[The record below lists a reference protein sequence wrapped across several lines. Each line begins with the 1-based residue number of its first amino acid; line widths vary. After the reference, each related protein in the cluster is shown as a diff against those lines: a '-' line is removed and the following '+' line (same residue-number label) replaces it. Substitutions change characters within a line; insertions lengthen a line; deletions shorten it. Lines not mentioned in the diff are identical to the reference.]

1 VGNFTERAI
10 SSGEITMLSAVLK
23 TRLSEMK
30 AALSDKGVTM
40 TPRREQLL
48 EVLLASDRH
57 PSVSEIHEGV
67 KRYFPGTSLATIYN
81 TIELLKD
88 TGQVLEIEFSG
99 ASNRYDGRIPRSHP
113 HLVCEVCEKVEDL
126 DIAELKDPFED
137 ISNSTGYRILRH
149 RVDFYGVC
157 PDCQGNLLPPLH
169 LRRLVGKEVTRT

>member
-1 VGNFTERAI
+1 
-10 SSGEITMLSAVLK
+10 MLSEVLQA
-23 TRLSEMK
+23 RLGEMK
-30 AALSDKGVTM
+30 AALSNRGVAI

-99 ASNRYDGRIPRSHP
+99 ASNRYDGRIPMSHP

-126 DIAELKDPFED
+126 DIAELKDPFEE
-137 ISNSTGYRILRH
+137 ISNSTGYRILRR

-157 PDCQGNLLPPLH
+157 PDCQGEPLVSSLPEKS
-169 LRRLVGKEVTRT
+169 REKGEGR

>member
-1 VGNFTERAI
+1 
-10 SSGEITMLSAVLK
+10 MLSEGLQV
-23 TRLSEMK
+23 RLGEMK
-30 AALSDKGVTM
+30 AALSERGVAI

-88 TGQVLEIEFSG
+88 IGQVLEIEFSG
-99 ASNRYDGRIPRSHP
+99 ASNRYDGRIPSSHP

-126 DIAELKDPFED
+126 DIVELKNPFEK
-137 ISNSTGYRILRH
+137 ISDSTGYRILRH

-157 PDCQGNLLPPLH
+157 PDCQGEPVSIPLASPSSEG
-169 LRRLVGKEVTRT
+169 RREKGER

>member
-1 VGNFTERAI
+1 
-10 SSGEITMLSAVLK
+10 MLNTVLK
-23 TRLSEMK
+23 ARLDEMK
-30 AALSDKGVTM
+30 AALSEKGVAI

-57 PSVSEIHEGV
+57 PSVREIHEGV

-88 TGQVLEIEFSG
+88 VGQILEIEFSG
-99 ASNRYDGRIPRSHP
+99 ASNRYDGRIPSSHP

-126 DIAELKDPFED
+126 DIEELKAPFEE
-137 ISNSTGYRILRH
+137 ISNSTGYKILRH

-157 PDCQGNLLPPLH
+157 PECLGEPQISPSSEQPKEKKEG
-169 LRRLVGKEVTRT
+169 RR